1 MGVDR
6 HYQYPGEVSHDNFA
20 FGKKTEP
27 NKAEDNK
34 VYTKEEQERAKELYK
49 KTHHDYDPGEQK
61 NRGYNWSFDQNQHV
75 FGKGN

>member
-34 VYTKEEQERAKELYK
+34 VYTKEE
-49 KTHHDYDPGEQK
+49 
-61 NRGYNWSFDQNQHV
+61 
-75 FGKGN
+75 